1 MSNTIK
7 LEDHYTLAETL
18 DKLRYVLTATR
29 LDDSLALLDKA
40 ISKASE
46 DESYAKAMEDA
57 LLRGSTI
64 EWRELFSPFGD
75 YWAGPRAEF
84 PYYPHS
90 DSVNAID
97 SSLGAIKYDTIH
109 PGALQ
114 ESIDFRNYYK

>member
-1 MSNTIK
+1 MNGTIK
-7 LEDHYTLAETL
+7 LEDHYTLAEAL

-64 EWRELFSPFGD
+64 EWRDLFSAFGD

-84 PYYPHS
+84 PFYPHS
-90 DSVNAID
+90 DAVNAID
-97 SSLGAIKYDTIH
+97 SSLGAIKYDTIR